1 MEILVKINIID
12 FFNHYHFL
20 SFIHLYI
27 DLMTKCF
34 LLLDERGKHLN
45 LIRFFQK
52 NLSNKFRMFHAIIR
66 FPKDLIVI

>member
-1 MEILVKINIID
+1 MEILFKINNLD
-12 FFNHYHFL
+12 FFNHFYFL

-27 DLMTKCF
+27 DLMIKCF

-45 LIRFFQK
+45 LIRFSQK
-52 NLSNKFRMFHAIIR
+52 NISNKFRMFHAIIR